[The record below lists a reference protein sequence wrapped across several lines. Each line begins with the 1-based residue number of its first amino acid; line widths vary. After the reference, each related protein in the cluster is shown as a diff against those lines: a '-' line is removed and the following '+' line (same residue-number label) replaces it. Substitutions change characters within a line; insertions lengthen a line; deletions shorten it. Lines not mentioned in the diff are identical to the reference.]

1 MSKFILFVLVII
13 LTGCMMPD
21 YPDAP
26 RLQKDD
32 TAGNIE
38 VLQVIDND
46 EILAYYKNKLGH
58 FTIENMKPDIIDD
71 GVYSVKGVKQVGVY
85 RYTSAWGTVKTVPDY
100 TIDNDM
106 GLDAKYKEELEKY
119 DINFPKEERKNYQ
132 SLFCEGFATII
143 YTPFSILFS
152 PICLL
157 NKDYYSTTYCLSNQ
171 EINTPYKDRK

>member
-1 MSKFILFVLVII
+1 MNKYTLFAITMS

-21 YPDAP
+21 HPDAP
-26 RLQKDD
+26 ILQPDE

-46 EILAYYKNKLGH
+46 EILAYYKKKLGH
-58 FTIENMKPDIIDD
+58 FTIKNMKPDIIDN
-71 GVYSVKGVKQVGVY
+71 GVYSVDGVKQVGVY
-85 RYTSAWGTVKTVPDY
+85 RYTSAFGAVKTVPDY
-100 TIDNDM
+100 TIHNDM
-106 GLDAKYKEELEKY
+106 GLEAKYKENLEKY
-119 DINFPKEERKNYQ
+119 DIDFPKDERKNYQ
-132 SLFCEGFATII
+132 PLFCGGVYTII

-157 NKDYYSTTYCLSNQ
+157 NKDCYFTTYCLSNQ